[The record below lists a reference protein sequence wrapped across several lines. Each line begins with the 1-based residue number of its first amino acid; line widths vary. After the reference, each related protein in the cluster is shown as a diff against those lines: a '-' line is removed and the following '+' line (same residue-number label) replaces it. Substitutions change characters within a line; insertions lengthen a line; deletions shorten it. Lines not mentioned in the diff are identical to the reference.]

1 MSARIDTAKTL
12 TKAEKLARAMDNVRS
27 GNRIFD
33 RQLAAQVSNELR
45 AQAKE
50 IDRLTAAL
58 AEAEDHG
65 AARMRDRAADL
76 YDTGGPGFG
85 NEWDTFSSFS
95 DALRA
100 LPLHEAGVTP

>member
-1 MSARIDTAKTL
+1 MSARIETL

-50 IDRLTAAL
+50 IERLTDAL
-58 AEAEDHG
+58 AEAEDRG
-65 AARMRDRAADL
+65 AAQMRERAADL
-76 YDTGGPGFG
+76 CDCACQDGTG
-85 NEWDTFSSFS
+85 
-95 DALRA
+95 DALRERA
-100 LPLHEAGVTP
+100 DAIRAMTLREPGAAP

>member
-1 MSARIDTAKTL
+1 MSARIDTAEKL

-45 AQAKE
+45 AQARE

-58 AEAEDHG
+58 AEAEDRG
-65 AARMRDRAADL
+65 AAQMRERAAASL
-76 YDTGGPGFG
+76 
-85 NEWDTFSSFS
+85 
-95 DALRA
+95 DAGLFASNSCYWITQSAIRA
-100 LPLHEAGVTP
+100 LPLRGPGAT

>member
-58 AEAEDHG
+58 AEAEDRG
-65 AARMRDRAADL
+65 AAQMRERAADEVVNQ
-76 YDTGGPGFG
+76 DCSAGDIA
-85 NEWDTFSSFS
+85 ESI
-95 DALRA
+95 RA
-100 LPLHEAGVTP
+100 LPLREPGAAP